1 MDNLTVPEPSDTQ
14 AATSEPTPEPT
25 QPVWSEPQYLAPPA
39 VSVPTKKSIGT
50 GKILLG
56 VGALVSMALGGGVGA
71 YIVHGKTQHNQQV
84 LAQARAAASAGTKQ
98 VSQTAGER
106 SDGSH
111 YGPLF
116 AYLLPIPAGDTL
128 GPDDGDFGDNSSLTS
143 TQITSDID
151 GLLSGL
157 PQSDMSS
164 ARGSLADLQIKN
176 LAVRTYTDTS
186 AGMVVEIALVQVD
199 VSDATQ
205 TANAFT
211 SMISDLNVFRQ
222 GPSVPGYSQ
231 AECVLPPGL
240 GSDTLDSMICTASS
254 GDIEVRVDAYGTAPL
269 DQDAIAQLVSQQL
282 DLLKTNQT
290 IG

>member
-1 MDNLTVPEPSDTQ
+1 
-14 AATSEPTPEPT
+14 
-25 QPVWSEPQYLAPPA
+25 
-39 VSVPTKKSIGT
+39 
-50 GKILLG
+50 
-56 VGALVSMALGGGVGA
+56 
-71 YIVHGKTQHNQQV
+71 V
-84 LAQARAAASAGTKQ
+84 LAQAQAADGTGTKPAP
-98 VSQTAGER
+98 QTAGVR
-106 SDGSH
+106 ADGSH

-128 GPDDGDFGDNSSLTS
+128 GPDDADFGNNSALDAA
-143 TQITSDID
+143 QISGDID

-176 LAVRTYTDTS
+176 LAVRTYADTS
-186 AGMVVEIALVQVD
+186 DGMVVEIALVQVD

-205 TANAFT
+205 TANAFS
-211 SMISDLNVFRQ
+211 SMVSDLNVFRQ
-222 GPSVPGYSQ
+222 GPSVPGYGQ

-269 DQDAIAQLVSQQL
+269 NQDAIAHLVSQQL

>member
-1 MDNLTVPEPSDTQ
+1 MDDLTLPEP
-14 AATSEPTPEPT
+14 PNP
-25 QPVWSEPQYLAPPA
+25 
-39 VSVPTKKSIGT
+39 KRRFGT
-50 GKILLG
+50 AQILLG
-56 VGALVSMALGGGVGA
+56 VGALVSMALGGGIGA
-71 YIVHGKTQHNQQV
+71 YIVHGKTRHNQQV
-84 LAQARAAASAGTKQ
+84 LAQAKAAAGTDAKPPP
-98 VSQTAGER
+98 QTAGVR
-106 SDGSH
+106 ADGSH

-116 AYLLPIPAGDTL
+116 AYLLPLPAGDTL
-128 GPDDGDFGDNSSLTS
+128 GPDDGDFGNNTSLTS
-143 TQITSDID
+143 SQITSDID

-157 PQSDMSS
+157 PQSDLSS

-176 LAVRTYTDTS
+176 LAVRTYADS
-186 AGMVVEIALVQVD
+186 SSGMVVEIALVQVD

-231 AECVLPPGL
+231 ATCVLPPGL

-269 DQDAIAQLVSQQL
+269 DQDAIAQLVSRQL